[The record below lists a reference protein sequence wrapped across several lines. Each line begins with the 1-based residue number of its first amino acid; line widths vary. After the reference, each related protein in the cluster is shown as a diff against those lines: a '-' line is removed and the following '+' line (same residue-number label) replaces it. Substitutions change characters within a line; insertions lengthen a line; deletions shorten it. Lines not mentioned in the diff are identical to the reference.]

1 MNRYVKEK
9 INMISPNKIQFFRK
23 ENNYIIEKLAEELNM
38 ESRTYFNKAKGK
50 TEFTA
55 TEIWMLTMIL
65 NCSLDDLIKD
75 VDEMNDLEKAKFDKV
90 LSLENNKE
98 FNYDADMKV
107 VDSLG
112 YSIED
117 LNILKSKDKDF
128 KFNIVS
134 GKKIK
139 QYMTLN
145 NNTTDE
151 VSMYLGKQRRA
162 FFNKVKGDTEF
173 TATEIWILTKIFG
186 CKFKDLIKDLNI
198 D

>member
-98 FNYDADMKV
+98 FNYYADMKV

-112 YSIED
+112 YSIEY

-134 GKKIK
+134 GK
-139 QYMTLN
+139 
-145 NNTTDE
+145 
-151 VSMYLGKQRRA
+151 
-162 FFNKVKGDTEF
+162 
-173 TATEIWILTKIFG
+173 
-186 CKFKDLIKDLNI
+186 
-198 D
+198 